1 MPIAK
6 PISTALLG
14 IFAAAAMAAAAG
26 GSISGVVVDDNGAP
40 IANAVVLY
48 NSVPNRI
55 TLPDGHRISTGPFVS
70 SGART
75 AADGSFA
82 VSGLPPAVYYLCAYG
97 TKDDHLGTCEWGQG
111 TTSVPLADG
120 QTAQVRFVVAEG
132 TLLTFQVEDPRHQI
146 IDLESVPT
154 VNGRMALT
162 GANFSIGIWAG
173 SRYARAKLLSV
184 NGATRRYQLAIPKTA
199 AIRLH
204 LDTSLQVADSNGAP
218 LALRQPSATV
228 AAGGQ
233 TEVIINLA
241 IP

>member
-6 PISTALLG
+6 LISIALLW
-14 IFAAAAMAAAAG
+14 IFAAAAAAAAAG
-26 GSISGVVVDDNGAP
+26 GSISGVVVDDKGAP
-40 IANAVVLY
+40 ISDAVVLY
-48 NSVPNRI
+48 HSLPNGI
-55 TLPDGHRISTGPFVS
+55 TSSDGRRISTGTFVS

-75 AADGSFA
+75 VADGSFA
-82 VSGLPPAVYYLCAYG
+82 ISGLPPAVYYLCAYG

-132 TLLTFQVEDPRHQI
+132 TLLTFQVEDPKHQVV
-146 IDLESVPT
+146 DLESLPT
-154 VNGRMALT
+154 VNGGMALT

-173 SRYARAKLLSV
+173 TRYARAKLLSV

-204 LDTSLQVADSNGAP
+204 LDTSLHVADSNGGA
-218 LALRQPSATV
+218 LALRQPSSTL

-233 TEVIINLA
+233 SEVIINLA